1 MKKINTSEEL
11 FKEAQ
16 TLMPGGVN
24 SPVRAFK
31 NIGGSPIF
39 FKSAKGAFLYD
50 EDDNE
55 YVDFIG
61 SWGPMIMGHTHPKVV
76 AAVKKQI
83 DSGTSFG
90 APTRLE
96 SNVCLLYTS
105 PSPRD

>member
-1 MKKINTSEEL
+1 MKEINTSKEL

-16 TLMPGGVN
+16 SLMPGGVN

-50 EDDNE
+50 EDHNE

-61 SWGPMIMGHTHPKVV
+61 SWGPMIRVTL
-76 AAVKKQI
+76 I
-83 DSGTSFG
+83 L
-90 APTRLE
+90 RW
-96 SNVCLLYTS
+96 LLQ
-105 PSPRD
+105 